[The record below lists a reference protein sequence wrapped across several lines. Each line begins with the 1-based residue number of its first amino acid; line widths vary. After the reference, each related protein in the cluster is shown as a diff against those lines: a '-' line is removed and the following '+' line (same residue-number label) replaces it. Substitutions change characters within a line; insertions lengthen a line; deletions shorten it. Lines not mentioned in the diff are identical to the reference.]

1 MNSEDIM
8 KKWMKIFIITIA
20 LILVCIA
27 GIATKI
33 YYDLSKTSE
42 QTFFDVSNERTA
54 ENSRKG
60 FLSLYDETPFSIAL
74 LGIDTQDFSE
84 NTGRSDTIVV
94 ATLNPRRKEVQILS
108 IPRDTYVTII
118 GREGKDKINHA
129 YAYGGAG
136 MTLSTLE
143 NYLEVP
149 MDHYVSLDMTG
160 LSQLVDIID
169 GVMVNNKTEFTY
181 QGVTFPKGPQ
191 VLYGKSA
198 LIYSRMKKDDPLGDY
213 GRQYR
218 QRELILGIAK
228 KLFNIKNLLHYQK
241 MLTVLDKNMRTD
253 LTFLDMKTIVLK
265 YRPSF
270 HKVSDLQLEG
280 TERMIEGISY
290 QEVSTEERTGKIK
303 LLKENL
309 EVNE

>member
-8 KKWMKIFIITIA
+8 KKWMRVFLITITA
-20 LILVCIA
+20 MLI
-27 GIATKI
+27 GIASLAIKI

-54 ENSRKG
+54 ETLRNG
-60 FLSLYDETPFSIAL
+60 YLSLHDETPFSIAL

-84 NTGRSDTIVV
+84 STGRSDTIVV
-94 ATLNPRRKEVQILS
+94 ATLNPRRQEVQLLS

-160 LSQLVDIID
+160 LSQLVDVVD
-169 GVMVNNKTEFTY
+169 GVIVNNKAEFTY
-181 QGVTFPKGPQ
+181 QGVTFPKGAQ
-191 VLYGKSA
+191 VLDGKSA
-198 LIYSRMKKDDPLGDY
+198 LIYSRMRKDDPLGDY

-228 KLFNIKNLLHYQK
+228 KLFNINNLIHYQK
-241 MLTVLDKNMRTD
+241 MLNILDKNMRTD
-253 LTFLDMKTIVLK
+253 LTFLDMKSIVLK
-265 YRPSF
+265 YKQSF
-270 HKVSDLQLEG
+270 NKVSNLQLEG
-280 TERMIEGISY
+280 SESIIDGISY
-290 QEVSTEERTGKIK
+290 QEVSAEELTEKIK

-309 EVNE
+309 ELNE